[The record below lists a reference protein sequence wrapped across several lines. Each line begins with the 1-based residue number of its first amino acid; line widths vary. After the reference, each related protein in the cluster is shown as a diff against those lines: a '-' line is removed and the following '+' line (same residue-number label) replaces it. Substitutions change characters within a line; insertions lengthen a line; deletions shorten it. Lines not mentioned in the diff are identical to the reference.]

1 MLDRIE
7 PPGIPEGYGISVA
20 YAALLDVIRSI
31 SLAINGPSKVEHE
44 DNEHPDKPKDK
55 AVHAQLVNSS
65 WCGLLAALSPLLEA
79 RYQTFTSQEI
89 CISKILQILV

>member
-31 SLAINGPSKVEHE
+31 SLAINGPSKVNSSEDDKSDENHE
-44 DNEHPDKPKDK
+44 KSKNK

-79 RYQTFTSQEI
+79 RYFIQNKEM
-89 CISKILQILV
+89 KK

>member
-1 MLDRIE
+1 MHFSHKHLTKSFSLEMLDRID

-31 SLAINGPSKVEHE
+31 SLAINGPSKVETYE
-44 DNEHPDKPKDK
+44 DDKNENQENLKNK

-79 RYQTFTSQEI
+79 R
-89 CISKILQILV
+89 